1 MRRSI
6 TITTL
11 LAVLASASAANAG
24 SLGKPCTSEPQ
35 AKWMPLA
42 AIEKAVTAQGFTV
55 RSAKIKKAC
64 AEVYAVDAKGAQVE
78 LFLDPATGT
87 IVGRQ

>member
-6 TITTL
+6 ITTL
-11 LAVLASASAANAG
+11 LGVLALAPAASAG

-35 AKWMPLA
+35 AKWMPLPA
-42 AIEKAVTAQGFTV
+42 LEKKVAEQGFTV
-55 RSAKIKKAC
+55 RSSKIKKAC
-64 AEVYAVDAKGAQVE
+64 AEVYAIDAKGAQVE
-78 LFLDPATGT
+78 LFIDPATGT

>member
-6 TITTL
+6 ILTTVFGA
-11 LAVLASASAANAG
+11 LAAASAANAG

-35 AKWMPLA
+35 AKWMPLPA
-42 AIEKAVTAQGFTV
+42 LEKMVAGQGFTV

-64 AEVYAVDAKGAQVE
+64 AEVYAVDAKGAQIE
-78 LFLDPATGT
+78 LFLDPATGA
-87 IVGRQ
+87 IIGRQ